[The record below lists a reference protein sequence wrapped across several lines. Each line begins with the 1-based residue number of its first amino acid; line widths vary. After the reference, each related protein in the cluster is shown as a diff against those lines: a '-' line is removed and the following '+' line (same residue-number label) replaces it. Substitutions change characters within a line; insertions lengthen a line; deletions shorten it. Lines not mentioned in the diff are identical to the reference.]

1 MVIAHGTGEE
11 GHRGKSGKWVT
22 LRAGGR
28 GESRLGKRPGR
39 RVKRRRVGGGARVT
53 PGKAP
58 LRGRGFEEG
67 DARHAANTV
76 SPGGGAKHV
85 ANAGRR
91 GPSARPGCGAREG
104 AGVR

>member
-39 RVKRRRVGGGARVT
+39 RVTRRRVVVGGGGAGNT
-53 PGKAP
+53 GEGAATGQG
-58 LRGRGFEEG
+58 LRGG
-67 DARHAANTV
+67 
-76 SPGGGAKHV
+76 
-85 ANAGRR
+85 
-91 GPSARPGCGAREG
+91 
-104 AGVR
+104 